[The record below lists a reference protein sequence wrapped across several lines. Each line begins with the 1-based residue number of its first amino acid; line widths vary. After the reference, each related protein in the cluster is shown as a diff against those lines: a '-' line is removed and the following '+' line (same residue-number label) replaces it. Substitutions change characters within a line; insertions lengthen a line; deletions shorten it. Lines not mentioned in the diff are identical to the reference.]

1 MKFFDKKKQQIIHTG
16 KTPDFIF
23 WDNIWKK
30 EVISAESIRG
40 INKTIVSK
48 ITRKYLSPEDGI
60 IFEGGCGPGGNV
72 MSLKKAGFNAIGL
85 DFAVDTVKWVN
96 NNIPELNIELGDV
109 RKLPYEN
116 GKFIGY
122 WSMGLIEHFQTGY
135 LEIVSEMYR
144 VIKKGGYLFLSF
156 PYMSLL
162 RKIKAKLNKYEEWQG
177 NDDVSDFYEYFLN
190 PETVISDME
199 KKGFKLIR
207 QYPLNPIKGTKDEI
221 ALVRSL
227 FQKLHNN
234 KNDVFI
240 TKIIRKM
247 IAMILLPVA
256 GHSLLLVM
264 KKK

>member
-1 MKFFDKKKQQIIHTG
+1 
-16 KTPDFIF
+16 
-23 WDNIWKK
+23 
-30 EVISAESIRG
+30 
-40 INKTIVSK
+40 
-48 ITRKYLSPEDGI
+48 
-60 IFEGGCGPGGNV
+60 
-72 MSLKKAGFNAIGL
+72 
-85 DFAVDTVKWVN
+85 
-96 NNIPELNIELGDV
+96 
-109 RKLPYEN
+109 
-116 GKFIGY
+116 
-122 WSMGLIEHFQTGY
+122 
-135 LEIVSEMYR
+135 MYR